1 MEFGQS
7 NMVQA
12 PTRTRASQFMPIYLD
27 SLKVDSILNFD
38 LYVKLDGQLTLYR
51 SADLPFTER
60 TKLKLLDNG
69 VNILYVDG
77 SSRSEFQRYLEENLS
92 EILVD
97 PEIPQPR
104 KAGIL
109 YETSKTLIEDVF
121 SNPTFSDNIRRSED
135 LVNSTISYLLQGR
148 DAFLNLLRITSY
160 NYSIYSHSVNVC
172 AYSLALGQRVGVTS
186 QKTQN
191 ELGIGALLHDIGKS
205 RVSERI
211 LTKSGAL
218 SPREFEIMKRHPRWG
233 VEILRETS
241 QIPEVCYLPVLQHH
255 ERDGGVGY
263 PDKIDLKDMHL
274 YSRII
279 AVVDC
284 FDAMTTQRV
293 YQNAMESFAALRV
306 MNTKKNGFDL
316 DILREFIKLLGPDE
330 TAPESTEDIF

>member
-1 MEFGQS
+1 M
-7 NMVQA
+7 A
-12 PTRTRASQFMPIYLD
+12 LLTTKARTNKFIPIYLD
-27 SLKVDSILNFD
+27 SLKLDSVLNFD
-38 LYVKLDGQLTLYR
+38 LYVKLDGLLTLYR

-60 TKLKLLDNG
+60 TKLKLMDNG
-69 VNILYVDG
+69 VNILYIDG
-77 SSRSEFQRYLEENLS
+77 SSKGEFQKYLEANLS

-109 YETSKTLIEDVF
+109 YETSKSLIEEVF
-121 SNPTFSDNIRRSED
+121 SNPTFSDNIRRSEK

-148 DAFLNLLRITSY
+148 DAFINLLRITSY

-172 AYSLALGQRVGVTS
+172 AYSLALGQRLGVTS
-186 QKTQN
+186 QKEQH
-191 ELGIGALLHDIGKS
+191 ELGIAALLHDVGKS

-211 LTKSGAL
+211 LNKTGAL

-241 QIPEVCYLPVLQHH
+241 QIPEISYLPVLQHH
-255 ERDGGVGY
+255 ERDGGIGY
-263 PDKIDLKDMHL
+263 PDKIGLEDMHL

-316 DILREFIKLLGPDE
+316 DILREFIMLLGPDDA
-330 TAPESTEDIF
+330 APDTTEDIF